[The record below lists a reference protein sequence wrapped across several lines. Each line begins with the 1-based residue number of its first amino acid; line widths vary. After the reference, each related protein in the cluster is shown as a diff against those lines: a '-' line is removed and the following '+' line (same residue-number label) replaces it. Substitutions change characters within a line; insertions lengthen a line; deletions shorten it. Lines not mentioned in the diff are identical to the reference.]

1 LTLLFNYSK
10 KESFFYLFKI
20 VKLINI
26 RFISLLNIRRVFLQK
41 FYSMTFSETGLN
53 KNIQKAITDL
63 GFETPTPI
71 QKEVIPYLLETEND
85 LIALAQTGTGKTAA
99 FGMPVIHKIEVER
112 KNPQAIILCPTREL
126 CIQIAKDMESYS
138 KYIKGLKIT
147 AVYGGASIQPQ
158 IKALKSGT
166 QIVIGTPGRVIDLIN
181 RKSLRLNDIE
191 FVILDEA
198 DEMLNMGFKDDLDTI
213 LAETPNEKQ
222 TLLFSATMPK
232 EVMRIS
238 KNYMNNPKTIE
249 VASRNEGAE
258 NIEHHYYMVQARD
271 RYKALR
277 RICDVNPDI
286 YGIVFCRTRRE
297 TAEVADK
304 LMQDGYNAD
313 AIHGELS
320 QAQRDNVMGKFRKK
334 KIQLLVATDVAAR
347 GIDINDLTHVINYN
361 LPDDNEIYV
370 HRSGRTGRAGK
381 KGISIIIAHSR
392 EGRKLKSIEKMIK
405 RDLKLMKIPNGDEI
419 CQIQLM
425 RLIDK
430 VVSADVN
437 HQIDNYLPSIEEKLA
452 HLDKSELIK
461 HFVSTEFNRFLSF
474 YKNAPDLNVSGSSN
488 TSRNERGN
496 RKRSERGDRKNK
508 RGERTG
514 HAEEGYTRFFINL
527 GNEKDMQAHN
537 LIGLINEYTRNR
549 NIPVGKIDIM
559 RKFSFFEVSSDFETE
574 VLSGFADA
582 TWNGNRVNVE
592 VSQAPGT
599 KSPRG
604 GGNRG
609 GSSRSYSGGGNRK
622 RSNSGSG
629 RDRKGGRS
637 SGASSSRRGSSGGSS
652 SSFKGRFNA
661 AAKRKRRD

>member
-1 LTLLFNYSK
+1 
-10 KESFFYLFKI
+10 
-20 VKLINI
+20 
-26 RFISLLNIRRVFLQK
+26 
-41 FYSMTFSETGLN
+41 MTFSETGLN
-53 KNIQKAITDL
+53 KNIQKAINDL

-99 FGMPVIHKIEVER
+99 FGMPVIHKIEVDR

-126 CIQIAKDMESYS
+126 CLQIAKDMESYS

-158 IKALKSGT
+158 IKSLKSGT
-166 QIVIGTPGRVIDLIN
+166 QIVVGTPGRVIDLIN

-238 KNYMNNPKTIE
+238 KNYMHNPKTIE
-249 VASRNEGAE
+249 VASRNEGAA

-297 TAEVADK
+297 TADVADK

-347 GIDINDLTHVINYN
+347 GIDINELTHVINYN

-370 HRSGRTGRAGK
+370 HRSGRTGRAGN
-381 KGISIIIAHSR
+381 KGTSIIIAHSR

-405 RDLKLMKIPNGDEI
+405 RDLKLMKVPNGDEI

-425 RLIDK
+425 KLIDK
-430 VVSADVN
+430 VVATDVN
-437 HQIDNYLPSIEEKLA
+437 HQIDKYLPSIEEKLA
-452 HLDKSELIK
+452 HLDKEGIIK
-461 HFVSTEFNRFLSF
+461 HFVSTEFNRFLAF
-474 YKNAPDLNVSGSSN
+474 YKNAQDLNVSGSKGN
-488 TSRNERGN
+488 DRNERGGRAD
-496 RKRSERGDRKNK
+496 RKGKRGD

-514 HAEEGYTRFFINL
+514 HAESGHTRFFINL
-527 GNEKDMQAHN
+527 GQEKDMQAHN
-537 LIGLINEYTRNR
+537 LIGLINECTRNR

-559 RKFSFFEVSSDFETE
+559 RKFSFFEIPSDFETDI
-574 VLSGFADA
+574 LSGMVDA
-582 TWNGNRVNVE
+582 NWNGNRVNVE
-592 VSQAPGT
+592 VSQAPGI

-604 GGNRG
+604 GGNRSG
-609 GSSRSYSGGGNRK
+609 GSRSYGGGDRK
-622 RSNSGSG
+622 RSNSGGG
-629 RDRKGGRS
+629 RDRSGGRS
-637 SGASSSRRGSSGGSS
+637 SGGSSSRRESSVGGGRSSGGSS